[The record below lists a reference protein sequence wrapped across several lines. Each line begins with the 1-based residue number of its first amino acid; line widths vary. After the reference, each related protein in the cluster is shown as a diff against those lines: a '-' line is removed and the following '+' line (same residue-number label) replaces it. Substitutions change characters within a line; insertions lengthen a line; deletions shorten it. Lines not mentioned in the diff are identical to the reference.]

1 MVGRTVGNFRIVEKL
16 GQGGMGSVFRAVDQ
30 MVQRNVAIKILRP
43 DVASDPE
50 TWDRFHSEAVAL
62 AKLNH
67 PSIAMLYSFFHEGNE
82 YFMVQEF
89 VPGKNLEQVIQS
101 HGALDW
107 RHACGILLGVLDG
120 MRHAHEQGIVHRDLK
135 PANIMLTPD
144 GAVKITDFGIARLF
158 FGPKVTRG
166 PRVLGTVEYIAPERV
181 QGKKADERSDVYSLG
196 LVLYEMVAGRLPFNA
211 NTDFE
216 LMRAQMED
224 QPRPLA
230 EWGVFIPSAVERS
243 IMVALE
249 KDPSNRHQSAAIFA
263 DDLRWAV
270 QSSGVSLQD
279 LGRATYASQ
288 RETMVVPLF
297 PETVSRPP
305 AEAALVPPAPRET
318 VYVPPPK
325 TPANV
330 APARETVVVSPPP
343 LPPPAPAAARRDK
356 RSAAIRGLIMGVLP
370 ALVLGGLGAWH
381 YLRPLYQK
389 TPEPPASGAP
399 SSSSWV
405 AAGNGTA
412 ATGAVPEPNP
422 QLPGQ
427 PIEPPPSPEVRPAP
441 PSPEVKTP
449 PAPPAVAPVE
459 PGPKA
464 PAEEAATPEV
474 TSLAAVKML
483 YLRPANPDLDDLL
496 REELKTELDGR
507 MALATTPSA
516 AEAIMDVVIQDQHG
530 NAVSGAAGRVVGL
543 KGTRK
548 AIVTI
553 QDRSGKHVLWKAE
566 VDNKHSLVTAMR
578 DDTRRLASRI
588 AKRLRSDL
596 P

>member
-16 GQGGMGSVFRAVDQ
+16 GQGGMGSVYRAVDQ

-67 PSIAMLYSFFHEGNE
+67 PSIAMLYSFFHEGDE

-89 VPGKNLEQVIQS
+89 VPGRNLEQVIQT

-107 RHACGILLGVLDG
+107 RHACGIMLGVLDG

-196 LVLYEMVAGRLPFNA
+196 IVLYEMVAGRLPFNA
-211 NTDFE
+211 NTDFD

-224 QPRPLA
+224 RPRPLA
-230 EWGVFIPSAVERS
+230 EWGVFIPAAVERS

-249 KDPSNRHQSAAIFA
+249 KDPANRHQSAAIFA

-270 QSSGVSLQD
+270 QSSGVALQD
-279 LGRATYASQ
+279 LGPATYASP
-288 RETMVVPLF
+288 RETVAIPPF
-297 PETVSRPP
+297 PETLSRPP
-305 AEAALVPPAPRET
+305 VEAASVPPAPRET
-318 VYVPPPK
+318 AYAAPPMM
-325 TPANV
+325 TAN
-330 APARETVVVSPPP
+330 AALARETVVVPPP
-343 LPPPAPAAARRDK
+343 PPPPPVPAATGVK

-370 ALVLGGLGAWH
+370 ALVLGGLAAWH

-389 TPEPPASGAP
+389 TPEPPVSGAP
-399 SSSSWV
+399 SSSLAV
-405 AAGNGTA
+405 ADGNGTA
-412 ATGAVPEPNP
+412 SNGAAPGPSP
-422 QLPGQ
+422 KLPGQ
-427 PIEPPPSPEVRPAP
+427 PNEPPPNPEDRPAP
-441 PSPEVKTP
+441 PSPEGNTP
-449 PAPPAVAPVE
+449 PAPPAVQPVE
-459 PGPKA
+459 PSPKT
-464 PAEEAATPEV
+464 PAEGAATPEA
-474 TSLAAVKML
+474 TSLAAVKTL

-496 REELKTELDGR
+496 REELKTELEGR
-507 MALATTPSA
+507 ISLATTASE
-516 AEAIMDVVIQDQHG
+516 AEAIMDVVIEDQHG

-548 AIVTI
+548 AIITI
-553 QDRSGKHVLWKAE
+553 QDRSGKHVLWQAE

-588 AKRLRSDL
+588 AKRLRSEL